1 MALAVENYPIF
12 CDQDGYSQCI
22 SSLGYLKESSESDV
36 LMLVDTT
43 KAAVRSNARLQPMSI
58 KYTANRRSNGVA
70 ESSRLSKKGNFN
82 GNGKETDIR
91 VDINKNETGENGT
104 NKGNG

>member
-1 MALAVENYPIF
+1 
-12 CDQDGYSQCI
+12 
-22 SSLGYLKESSESDV
+22 
-36 LMLVDTT
+36 
-43 KAAVRSNARLQPMSI
+43 MSI